1 MPELLDGFDESIKD
15 EKASNVGSAG
25 IDIDDHRL
33 GKGIPTRMST
43 PATPL
48 SFSEVLRLRPVRR
61 LWIAQIVS
69 VFGDFLA
76 VFAIIAEAT
85 FQLHATATQV
95 AMILIS
101 FMAPMAIVSP
111 LAGVFVDRWHLKPRM
126 SASNPILGVLVL
138 ML

>member
-1 MPELLDGFDESIKD
+1 MATSG
-15 EKASNVGSAG
+15 
-25 IDIDDHRL
+25 
-33 GKGIPTRMST
+33 
-43 PATPL
+43 TPL
-48 SFSEVLRLRPVRR
+48 SFSEVLRLPPVRR

-69 VFGDFLA
+69 VVGDFWA
-76 VFAIIAEAT
+76 VFAIIAVVT
-85 FQLHATATQV
+85 FKLRGTATQV
-95 AMILIS
+95 AWVLVS